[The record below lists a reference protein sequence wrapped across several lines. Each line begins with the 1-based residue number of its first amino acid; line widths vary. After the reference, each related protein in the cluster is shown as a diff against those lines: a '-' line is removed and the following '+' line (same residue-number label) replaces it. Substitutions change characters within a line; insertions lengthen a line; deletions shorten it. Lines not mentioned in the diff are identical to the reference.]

1 MNRFGAGVVCI
12 LAFGL
17 LSGCAHVQ
25 SSGNDTFQSF
35 LAFLHLKSRPAEK
48 QPEPQTQPQVCVL
61 DPLAYTKDITAD
73 PAAANDKAPVA
84 EVPEST
90 FDFGK
95 VTDGTEVVHK
105 FSVKNKGK
113 TVLNIKKVLPG

>member
-1 MNRFGAGVVCI
+1 MVYI

-17 LSGCAHVQ
+17 LSGCAHGQ
-25 SSGNDTFQSF
+25 SSVHDTFQSF
-35 LAFLHLKSRPAEK
+35 LSFMHIKSRPAEK
-48 QPEPQTQPQVCVL
+48 PPEPQPQPQVCVL

-73 PAAANDKAPVA
+73 IAAANDKAPVA
-84 EVPEST
+84 EVPETT

-95 VTDGTEVVHK
+95 ITDGTEVVHK
-105 FSVKNKGK
+105 FSVKNTGK